1 MSGLKC
7 LQCVSE
13 SIVHEAKIKRGEI
26 PEGTTGPEER
36 DGVTFAPSWQQ
47 QQVMGQMVMACV
59 AVLTCRE
66 HLQVAEISPADQAVR
81 NGRLIQARPQ

>member
-1 MSGLKC
+1 
-7 LQCVSE
+7 
-13 SIVHEAKIKRGEI
+13 
-26 PEGTTGPEER
+26 
-36 DGVTFAPSWQQ
+36 
-47 QQVMGQMVMACV
+47 MGQMVMACV